1 MTAHISDTVEMLAEL
16 IHGNV
21 ANEGRLRDAAKVAD
35 EPMNQQ
41 LLRYMAD
48 QRSELADELQAHAA
62 SFGRVPDAEPTLVDK
77 FSRTVTKIRGVVTS
91 DQTEMLLE
99 KAAECE
105 VDLRD
110 EYRKALSDEHVALS
124 VKDVL
129 NRQLAETGDYSV
141 MIQKIEKDER
151 IIRASRVHSQQS
163 G

>member
-1 MTAHISDTVEMLAEL
+1 
-16 IHGNV
+16 
-21 ANEGRLRDAAKVAD
+21 
-35 EPMNQQ
+35 
-41 LLRYMAD
+41 
-48 QRSELADELQAHAA
+48 
-62 SFGRVPDAEPTLVDK
+62 
-77 FSRTVTKIRGVVTS
+77 
-91 DQTEMLLE
+91 MLLE

-110 EYRKALSDEHVALS
+110 EYRKAQSDEHVALS